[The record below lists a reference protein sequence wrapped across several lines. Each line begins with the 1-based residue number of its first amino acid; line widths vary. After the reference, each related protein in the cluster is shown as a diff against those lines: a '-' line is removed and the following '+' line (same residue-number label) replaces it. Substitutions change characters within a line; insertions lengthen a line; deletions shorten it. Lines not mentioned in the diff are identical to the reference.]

1 MICYLYSYI
10 TTILPWWRSGKA
22 SQFETEMQ
30 KLEAELSRIMFN
42 SSLKAWENPSLG
54 LETKLLL
61 SFEKMVQVKL
71 YWLICSTSSVLSSI
85 LTEIL
90 GIGKTSQWIY
100 DVEASGVS
108 FWKGSEDSAVLAH
121 CPSLQWWW

>member
-10 TTILPWWRSGKA
+10 TTILPWWRNGKA

-54 LETKLLL
+54 LEAKLLL
-61 SFEKMVQVKL
+61 SFEKMFRLNCTV
-71 YWLICSTSSVLSSI
+71 
-85 LTEIL
+85 
-90 GIGKTSQWIY
+90 
-100 DVEASGVS
+100 
-108 FWKGSEDSAVLAH
+108 
-121 CPSLQWWW
+121 